1 MRCVTARTHTYM
13 TERAGLLPRRTNRCA
28 PGSRPWSAGSSPWS
42 TDRER
47 GAHRGSVSV
56 RLLDRE
62 YQVACP
68 AEERSDLLDSAEYLD
83 ARMREVRDS
92 GKVVGVD
99 RIAVIS
105 ALNIANELIKLRRSG
120 SVVDTDLG
128 AKLRTLRERV
138 NRPSRRASS
147 WNCDID
153 EWAVAAADSTNWR
166 RLRCST
172 QVQGYLST
180 LVQRPGESASR
191 HHACR
196 IGTVRRS
203 TPAYPENSA
212 SRSLNCGAYAETR
225 E

>member
-1 MRCVTARTHTYM
+1 VSEERIAR
-13 TERAGLLPRRTNRCA
+13 
-28 PGSRPWSAGSSPWS
+28 
-42 TDRER
+42 
-47 GAHRGSVSV
+47 VSV

-138 NRPSRRASS
+138 
-147 WNCDID
+147 
-153 EWAVAAADSTNWR
+153 
-166 RLRCST
+166 
-172 QVQGYLST
+172 
-180 LVQRPGESASR
+180 ESALEK
-191 HHACR
+191 
-196 IGTVRRS
+196 GQQL
-203 TPAYPENSA
+203 E
-212 SRSLNCGAYAETR
+212 L
-225 E
+225 